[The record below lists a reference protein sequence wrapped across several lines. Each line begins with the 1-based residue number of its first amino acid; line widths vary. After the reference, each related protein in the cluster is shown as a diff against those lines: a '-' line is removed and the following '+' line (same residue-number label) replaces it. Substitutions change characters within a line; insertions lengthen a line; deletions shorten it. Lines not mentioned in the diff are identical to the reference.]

1 MMHIKA
7 DGSEPVKVFPKDG
20 KIFSPKELQGYV
32 GGLVEIVRLPSGMI
46 MAMNEEGKL
55 IGLPEN
61 VVATGIWKKEYP
73 ISKYPDDN
81 DELVVGDVLLGDEG
95 DFAE

>member
-1 MMHIKA
+1 MHIKA

-20 KIFSPKELQGYV
+20 KAFSLEELQSYV
-32 GGLVEIVRLPSGMI
+32 GGMIEIVRLPSGMT

-61 VVATGIWKKEYP
+61 IVATNIWKREYP
-73 ISKYPDDN
+73 ISKYPYNN
-81 DELVVGDVLLGDEG
+81 DQLVVGDVLLGDEG